1 MSYITIIG
9 VGKVGI
15 GVVNQMVNKGMS
27 NDEVSFLVCDT
38 EEVVLHKHLTENRT
52 LISYKTGSERFL
64 SVEAQTKFKSRLED
78 VRIVFLVAAMGD
90 RAESDI
96 LPELV
101 NYCHDLGIKVF
112 CLVSSPSTCEGEVIG
127 KIAENSIMAI
137 RKCADNVVVVNN
149 DFILEPDNNIIP
161 VNEFRKSSQALAELC
176 NELYRLLCAPKY
188 ISLDTEDIYR
198 FFDNSAITIIASGY
212 SNDSNRII
220 SGFDNALESPA
231 FTSHK
236 IGDIDKIICEFQCS
250 SQHQLGT
257 DDVECIHEIMKQRI
271 NEKTSFIW
279 HASFN
284 EELNEKIKVIIFAN
298 INKH

>member
-9 VGKVGI
+9 VGIDGI
-15 GVVNQMVNKGMS
+15 DAVNQMVNKRMS
-27 NDEVSFLVCDT
+27 NDEVSFLICDT
-38 EEVVLHKHLTENRT
+38 DEVILQKPLIENKI
-52 LISYKTGSERFL
+52 LIPYETDNNRFL

-90 RAESDI
+90 RAGSDI

-101 NYCHDLGIKVF
+101 DYCHDLGIKVF
-112 CLVSSPSTCEGEVIG
+112 CLVSSSFASKDEMIG

>member
-1 MSYITIIG
+1 MSDITIIG

-15 GVVNQMVNKGMS
+15 DAVNQMVNKGMS
-27 NDEVSFLVCDT
+27 NNEVSFLVCDT
-38 EEVVLHKHLTENRT
+38 EEVVLHKCLIENRI
-52 LISYKTGSERFL
+52 LISYKTGSDSFI
-64 SVEAQTKFKSRLED
+64 SVEAQTKFKRRLED

-101 NYCHDLGIKVF
+101 NYCHDLRIKVF

-149 DFILEPDNNIIP
+149 DFTLEPYNNIIP

-284 EELNEKIKVIIFAN
+284 EELNEKTKVIIFAN